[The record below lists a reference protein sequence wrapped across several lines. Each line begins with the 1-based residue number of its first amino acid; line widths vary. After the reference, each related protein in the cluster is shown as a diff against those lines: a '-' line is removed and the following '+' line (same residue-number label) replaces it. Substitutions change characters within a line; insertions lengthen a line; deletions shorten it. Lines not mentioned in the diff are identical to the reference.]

1 MFTLIVQNKYGERL
15 ELTHN
20 NSYTISNIDGIDPPE
35 ATINVTRNA
44 NYDGAVYNSSFMNER
59 QITITLAINKPAETN
74 RINLYRYFKSKM
86 PVRLFY
92 KNRSRDVYIDGY
104 VKSVQI
110 GFFDKKQIAQIVIHC
125 PRPHFNGA
133 TPDIQEFSSN
143 VPMFEFP
150 FAIEEAGIPF
160 SEIILAQ
167 EKSIINHG
175 DLETGVLIN
184 IHSMGAV
191 SNPKIY
197 NVETLEHMIFNVD
210 LDSGDDI
217 YINTI
222 QGEKSITII
231 KDGVRLNGIGYLDVS
246 STWFQMLPGDNV
258 FTVDATDGA
267 EYLFVTFTMTDQFE
281 GV

>member
-35 ATINVTRNA
+35 ATINTTRNA

-59 QITITLAINKPAETN
+59 QITITLAINKPAEMN

-92 KNRSRDVYIDGY
+92 KNHTRDVYIDGY
-104 VKSVQI
+104 VKSIQI
-110 GFFDKKQIAQIVIHC
+110 GFFDKKQIAQIVVHC
-125 PRPHFNGA
+125 PKPHFNGS
-133 TPDIQEFSSN
+133 TPDIQEFSSVN
-143 VPMFEFP
+143 PLFEFP
-150 FAIEEAGIPF
+150 FAIEEEGIPF
-160 SEIILAQ
+160 SEIALAE

-175 DLETGVLIN
+175 DLETGVMIV
-184 IHSMGAV
+184 IHALGAIK
-191 SNPKIY
+191 NPKIY
-197 NVETLEHMIFNVD
+197 NVETLEHMFFNVE
-210 LDSGDDI
+210 LDAGDDI

-222 QGEKSITII
+222 QGEKSITLV
-231 KDGVRLNGIGYLDVS
+231 KSGVRSNGIGCLDVS
-246 STWFQMLPGDNV
+246 SSWFQMTPGDNV
-258 FTVDATDGA
+258 FTVDATEGL
-267 EYLFVTFTMTDQFE
+267 EYLLATFTMIDQFE

>member
-110 GFFDKKQIAQIVIHC
+110 GFFDKKQIAQIVIEC

-133 TPDIQEFSSN
+133 NPDVQEFASME
-143 VPMFEFP
+143 PLFEFP
-150 FAIEEAGIPF
+150 FSINASGIPF
-160 SEIILAQ
+160 SEILLAE

-175 DLETGVLIN
+175 DLETGVIIN
-184 IHSMGAV
+184 IHAMGTV
-191 SNPKIY
+191 VNPKIY
-197 NVETLEHMIFNVD
+197 NVETLEHMFFNVE
-210 LDSGDDI
+210 LGAGDDI

-222 QGEKSITII
+222 QGEKSIAIV
-231 KDGVRLNGIGYLDVS
+231 KNGVRTNGIGNLDITS
-246 STWFQMLPGDNV
+246 SWFQMLPGDNI